1 MAFVQFHHLGAD
13 SFGQPDRGDL
23 ILKASDVAAMQSAQ
37 QMLVHAQQKARQIIE
52 SAEQAFEAERKRGFE
67 TGLEEARLEQ
77 IERMIDIASRT
88 VDHFAGIE
96 QRTVGLVLESM
107 RRIIDDFSD
116 TERVLA
122 VVRSGLAVLRN
133 QRQLTLRLA
142 PEHAEAV
149 RAEAAALLER
159 FPGIGILDIVADP
172 RLKGDAAILES
183 DIGLVEASI
192 ESQLQAIEKGFARIL
207 GSRV

>member
-1 MAFVQFHHLGAD
+1 MAFVQFRRLGPESFAQAD
-13 SFGQPDRGDL
+13 ASAL
-23 ILKASDVAAMQSAQ
+23 VLKADDVAVMQSAQ
-37 QMLVHAQQKARQIIE
+37 QLLSQAREQAQQILA
-52 SAEQAFEAERKRGFE
+52 SAQQAFEAERRRGFE

-77 IERMIDIASRT
+77 TERMIDIASRT
-88 VDHFAGIE
+88 VDHFASIE
-96 QRTVGLVLESM
+96 QRTVSLVLESM

-122 VVRSGLAVLRN
+122 VVKSGLAVLRN

-142 PEHAEAV
+142 PDHAEAV
-149 RAEAAALLER
+149 REQAAMLLER
-159 FPGIGILDIVADP
+159 FPGIGLLDIVADP

-183 DIGLVEASI
+183 DIGVVEASI

>member
-1 MAFVQFHHLGAD
+1 MAFVQFRRLGPESFAQAD
-13 SFGQPDRGDL
+13 ASAL
-23 ILKASDVAAMQSAQ
+23 VLKADDVAVMQSAQ
-37 QMLVHAQQKARQIIE
+37 QLLSQAREQAQQIIA
-52 SAEQAFEAERKRGFE
+52 SAQQAFEAELRRGFE

-77 IERMIDIASRT
+77 TERMIDIASRT
-88 VDHFAGIE
+88 VDHFASIE
-96 QRTVGLVLESM
+96 QRTVSLVLESM

-122 VVRSGLAVLRN
+122 VVKSGLAVLRN

-142 PEHAEAV
+142 PDHAEAV
-149 RAEAAALLER
+149 REQAAMLLER
-159 FPGIGILDIVADP
+159 FPGIGLLDIVADP

-183 DIGLVEASI
+183 DIGVVEASI

>member
-1 MAFVQFHHLGAD
+1 MSFVQFRHLNPESLAK
-13 SFGQPDRGDL
+13 PDGSEL
-23 ILKASDVAAMQSAQ
+23 VLKAGDVSAVKDAQQLLAQARAQAQQILASAQ
-37 QMLVHAQQKARQIIE
+37 
-52 SAEQAFEAERKRGFE
+52 QAFEAERQRGFE
-67 TGLEEARLEQ
+67 AGLEEARLEQ
-77 IERMIDIASRT
+77 TERMIDIASRT
-88 VDHFAGIE
+88 VDHFASIE

-142 PEHAEAV
+142 PEHADAV
-149 RAEAAALLER
+149 RAQAAMLLER
-159 FPGIGILDIVADP
+159 FPGIGMLDIVADP

-183 DIGLVEASI
+183 EIGVVEASI